1 MSSEPEEKYT
11 TEGKLFA
18 HLILSG
24 VPPECAKTLFAFQIR
39 SFESLSCVSKDI
51 LDQIGIRDALT

>member
-39 SFESLSCVSKDI
+39 SFESLSCVTKDI
-51 LDQIGIRDALT
+51 LD